1 MRGFGTVL
9 EISDITVPMSVP
21 EDVARRAI
29 RLVFGHNG
37 HWYCVMY
44 PRTLE
49 LLRDGLLRCDGI
61 VTHKIHGIERL
72 REALDLTARRRE
84 TEAIQVQVVVP
95 AGD

>member
-1 MRGFGTVL
+1 
-9 EISDITVPMSVP
+9 
-21 EDVARRAI
+21 
-29 RLVFGHNG
+29 
-37 HWYCVMY
+37 MY

-72 REALDLTARRRE
+72 PEALDLTARRRE